1 MNMKVLLRI
10 GVFAAG
16 AICLTAFGEDAYIE
30 STGTQ
35 AINLGRKMTPQ
46 TRWEVD
52 FAYTD
57 VTAQQRLFGVS
68 SGAGQLALY
77 ISGTSVFSFGASLPT
92 AAGYPTAVAAD
103 TARHVAI
110 GDGTVGRGY
119 IVTAGVTNGTSSA
132 FQVAAESE
140 YPLAVCA
147 YASNA
152 AGTAF
157 GLFAKARIYGAKVYV
172 SDALVMDLVPAKNG
186 EAKGLWDKV
195 GEKFYA
201 SAVAGTNFLGDGDLF
216 DAEDGYLLSDGGQLI
231 DTGYKTTPTT
241 RYEID
246 YRLDPNNAEYTS
258 GGTVQSRLLAAA
270 EDASDV
276 VSSIYVAGTGGG
288 TDANVAFSS
297 GDSWAGVWTGK
308 GFDGTRRTVVLDLAN
323 AKGSLYENGVLLVE
337 KSVTVPT
344 KTATR
349 NVGLFG
355 QLGADGKTGYYK
367 TRMKLY
373 GFRIYENGVLVHD
386 YLPYVRRGIAGLRD
400 EMEGHAFLLPIAKGR
415 AFACGG
421 LIASDGA
428 SDACLASTGDQIVNT
443 SSKLGLASRVEVD
456 FALTEHLG
464 SQERIFG
471 ATLSK
476 DLIYGL
482 YCNGTTAG
490 EGNFSLAI
498 GDYEEGKFPGYDTGV
513 AVDLDRHLAIL
524 DIKEKKMYFITGT
537 TTNYSHSIGSA
548 TQNSTWLMGIFGEPY
563 SADFNGT
570 YNRSKM
576 KLFALR
582 HYENGV
588 LVHHWLPFRDET
600 RVGLKDVVTGW
611 IRTDGR
617 ASGVP
622 FVLGGC
628 GWGKDHLPFYESPTD
643 MVVKAKDSPMTLSAF
658 APAAVAYQWNVD
670 GEPVEGATNT
680 TFDVVWRDTRT
691 PVAVSVVATFNLA
704 ALSVTRESDVA
715 LLTMLPRPGVM
726 IVYK

>member
-1 MNMKVLLRI
+1 MKKRTLTCVCTILAGMPLLPSS
-10 GVFAAG
+10 AA
-16 AICLTAFGEDAYIE
+16 DAYIE

-35 AINLGRKMTPQ
+35 AISLGRKMTPQ

-57 VTAQQRLFGVS
+57 VEAQQRLFGVS

-77 ISGTSVFSFGASLPT
+77 ISGGNVFSFGASLPT
-92 AAGYPTAVAAD
+92 AGGYPTTVAAD

-119 IVTAGVTNGTSSA
+119 IVTGGVTNGVSSA
-132 FQVAAESE
+132 FQVAAQSD

-147 YASNA
+147 YANNA
-152 AGTAF
+152 AGTSF
-157 GLFAKARIYGAKVYV
+157 GLFAKARIYGAKVYE
-172 SDALVMDLVPAKNG
+172 SDELKMDLVPAKNG
-186 EAKGLWDKV
+186 ERKGLWDKV

-201 SAVAGTNFLGDGDLF
+201 SSIAGTNFDGGGDLF
-216 DAEDGYLLSDGGQLI
+216 DAEDGYLLSDGNQLI
-231 DTGYKTTPTT
+231 DTLYKTTPTT

-246 YRLDPNNAEYTS
+246 YQLEAINTAYTA
-258 GGTVQSRLLAAA
+258 GGTVQSRLLSAGESATEVA
-270 EDASDV
+270 
-276 VSSIYVAGTGGG
+276 SSIYVAGTPGG
-288 TDANVAFSS
+288 TDANIAFSS
-297 GDSWAGVWTGK
+297 GDVWTSVWTGR
-308 GFDGTRRTVVLDLAN
+308 GFDNMRRTVVLDLAN
-323 AKGSLYENGVLLVE
+323 GKGALYTNNVLQVE
-337 KSVTVPT
+337 KTVTTPT

-355 QLGADGKTGYYK
+355 QLGVDGKTGYYK

-373 GFRIYENGVLVHD
+373 AFRIYEDGTLVHD
-386 YLPYVRRGIAGLRD
+386 YLPYVRKGIAGLRD
-400 EMEGHAFLLPIAKGR
+400 EVDGQTFLLPIAKGR

-428 SDACLASTGDQIVNT
+428 SDANLASTGDQIINT

-482 YCNGTTAG
+482 YCSGTTAG
-490 EGNFSLAI
+490 EGKFALAI

-513 AVDLDRHLAIL
+513 AVDLDRHQAIL
-524 DIKEKKMYFITGT
+524 DVKGKMMYFITGA
-537 TTNYSHSIGSA
+537 TTNYSHAIGSA

-563 SADFNGT
+563 TAEFGGT

-582 HYENGV
+582 HYENDV
-588 LVHHWLPFRDET
+588 LVHHWLPFRDAT
-600 RVGLKDVVTGW
+600 RIGLKDVVTGT

-617 ASGVP
+617 AAAVP
-622 FVLGGC
+622 FTEGGC
-628 GWGKDHLPFYESPTD
+628 GWGPRHEAFYQSPQSCTNK
-643 MVVKAKDSPMTLSAF
+643 VNKEVTLSAW
-658 APAAVAYQWNVD
+658 APAALSYQWLENGVAMPNETGTVVNVSWVRARESLRYSVL
-670 GEPVEGATNT
+670 G
-680 TFDVVWRDTRT
+680 TFDVDGSR
-691 PVAVSVVATFNLA
+691 VV
-704 ALSVTRESDVA
+704 RESGVA
-715 LLTMLPRPGVM
+715 EVTMGKQGLVVVFR
-726 IVYK
+726 